1 MALGRVKFNRNE
13 TVLMTLFALSCFYL
27 FEAHWLKPKRQA
39 LNDLKNEVSSVQASV
54 DQNQALL
61 TTLQS
66 RAPASADL
74 RTSNDLLEKY
84 LKNNDRFSNVVAGI
98 VANSNHSTFNVTK
111 ISAESQSQLFGYSQI
126 LYNIEADATFISIG
140 KFLESLEDSS
150 LLTEVSSIE
159 IGRAGNDL
167 RLLKTSIKMF
177 SYVSKNSDPSIKL
190 NSGNAARTPAN
201 DNPVAKLESAIDQHN
216 EVAKK
221 IEPLQNK
228 LLGNEEAVKR

>member
-13 TVLMTLFALSCFYL
+13 TVLLTLFALSCFYL
-27 FEAHWLKPKRQA
+27 FDSHWLKPKRHA
-39 LNDLKNEVSSVQASV
+39 LNDLKNEVSSAQASV
-54 DQNQALL
+54 EKNQSLL
-61 TTLQS
+61 ATLQT

-84 LKNNDRFSNVVAGI
+84 LKNNDRFSSVVAGI
-98 VANSNHSTFNVTK
+98 VSNSNHSTFNVNK
-111 ISAESQSQLFGYSQI
+111 ISAESQSQLYGYSQI
-126 LYNIEADATFISIG
+126 LYSIEADASFISIG

-159 IGRAGNDL
+159 IGRTTSDL
-167 RLLKTSIKMF
+167 RLLKTTIKLF
-177 SYVSKNSDPSIKL
+177 SYVSRNGDPNIKL
-190 NSGNAARTPAN
+190 NGGTAVRTPAN
-201 DNPVAKLESAIDQHN
+201 ENAVSKLESAIDQHN

-221 IEPLQNK
+221 LEPIQNK